1 MKERITIV
9 GNVAATPEL
18 RRMPSGDAVVSFRV
32 GVTERRQDK
41 QTSQWV
47 DGNTSWYRVN
57 AFRGLAENI
66 HRSIGSGDRVVVS
79 GRFSL
84 QEWETDTK
92 KGVSAEIEAEAVG
105 HDLRWGTT
113 AYTRTAARSG
123 DATEHGGSSL
133 SGPVDEDGWAAPG
146 AVGQEVSVG
155 STPF

>member
-9 GNVAATPEL
+9 GNVAAMPEL

-57 AFRGLAENI
+57 AYRGLAENI
-66 HRSIGSGDRVVVS
+66 HRSIGSGERVVVS

-113 AYTRTAARSG
+113 VYTRTAARSG
-123 DATEHGGSSL
+123 DPAGPDGSHL
-133 SGPVDEDGWAAPG
+133 TGPVDDDGWAAPG
-146 AVGQEVSVG
+146 AVSEEVSVG

>member
-9 GNVAATPEL
+9 GNVAAMPEL

-47 DGNTSWYRVN
+47 DGNTSWYRVS
-57 AFRGLAENI
+57 AYRGLAENI
-66 HRSIGSGDRVVVS
+66 HRSIGAGERVVVS

-92 KGVSAEIEAEAVG
+92 RGVSAEIEAEAVG

-113 AYTRTAARSG
+113 VFTRTAVRAG
-123 DATEHGGSSL
+123 DARGGGESAL
-133 SGPVDEDGWAAPG
+133 SAPVDEDGWAAPG
-146 AVGQEVSVG
+146 AVREEVAVG
-155 STPF
+155 ETPF

>member
-47 DGNTSWYRVN
+47 DGRTSWYRVS
-57 AFRGLAENI
+57 AYRGLAENI
-66 HRSIGSGDRVVVS
+66 HGSIGAGERVVVS

-92 KGVSAEIEAEAVG
+92 KGVTAEIEAEAVG
-105 HDLRWGTT
+105 HDLRWGTSVF
-113 AYTRTAARSG
+113 TRTAAGSG
-123 DATEHGGSSL
+123 ERAGVEGAEA
-133 SGPVDEDGWAAPG
+133 PAAVDEDGWAAPG
-146 AVGQEVSVG
+146 AVREAAGVGQ
-155 STPF
+155 TPF

>member
-9 GNVAATPEL
+9 GNVAAAPEL

-57 AFRGLAENI
+57 AYRGFAENI
-66 HRSIGSGDRVVVS
+66 HRSIGAGERVVVS

-92 KGVSAEIEAEAVG
+92 RGVSAEIEAEAVG
-105 HDLRWGTT
+105 HDLRWGTSLF
-113 AYTRTAARSG
+113 TRTAGRSEDSAG
-123 DATEHGGSSL
+123 IEGGHG

-146 AVGQEVSVG
+146 AVREEVAVG
-155 STPF
+155 ETPF